1 MYCSRN
7 KSLLFN
13 RQSLQSILKNRHHFV
28 PYSTT
33 TFHSP
38 QITSED
44 VIVARSYCSNLLK
57 KFDSPSYTLQTFIPR
72 SVKDAYLSIRA
83 FNIELARIPDLVSN
97 RAIGSLRMQFWRDNI
112 TQTFSNAPPREP
124 VAILLHHALNTLRER
139 HPDSSTNMMKAWFLK
154 VIDARE
160 LYMDNRS
167 YPSLDALEVYSE
179 NTYSTLLYLSLAA
192 LPMHSVAIDH
202 IASHIGKAIGITA
215 VLRGLPLI
223 AFPPPP
229 NHHSKS
235 FSSSATAGE
244 GANRRQGTIVLPLDV
259 MAEAGV
265 KEEDIFRQASQ
276 APRLKDAVFIVAT
289 RANDHLITAREMIK
303 NLQKGHGIEHGHNHG
318 DDINCGN
325 DEPHKN
331 ASLYVSD
338 IERSFGFLMHAVPT
352 RLWLEKLER
361 LDFDI
366 FREEMRARDWLLPWK
381 SYLAYSRRSF

>member
-1 MYCSRN
+1 MCAN
-7 KSLLFN
+7 VQDILL
-13 RQSLQSILKNRHHFV
+13 RWDR
-28 PYSTT
+28 
-33 TFHSP
+33 
-38 QITSED
+38 
-44 VIVARSYCSNLLK
+44 
-57 KFDSPSYTLQTFIPR
+57 KFDSPSYTLQTFVPR
-72 SVKDAYLSIRA
+72 SVRDAYLSIRA

-124 VAILLHHALNTLRER
+124 VAILLHHALHSLRER

-223 AFPPPP
+223 AFPPPQ

-235 FSSSATAGE
+235 FSPSATAVE

-276 APRLKDAVFIVAT
+276 APGLKDAVFIVAT

-303 NLQKGHGIEHGHNHG
+303 NLQRGHGIEHGHNHG
-318 DDINCGN
+318 DDINFRN

-331 ASLYVSD
+331 ASLHVSD
-338 IERSFGFLMHAVPT
+338 IERSFGLLMHAVPT
-352 RLWLEKLER
+352 RLWLEKLEK
-361 LDFDI
+361 LDFNI

-381 SYLAYSRRSF
+381 SYLAYSRKSI